1 MALSGVFG
9 SVCKL
14 LDRAAPSWLRYAMPD
29 PRVVLYATTACPHCA
44 AARAALR
51 EAGESFEERD
61 PSTSAD
67 VFQEMLSFAASAVV
81 PTIVVGGTALVGFD
95 EDRLTQILLEPRTEP
110 GEVNDYTDEELDG
123 SNDDLLLP
131 E

>member
-1 MALSGVFG
+1 
-9 SVCKL
+9 
-14 LDRAAPSWLRYAMPD
+14 MPE
-29 PRVVLYATTACPHCA
+29 PRIVLYATPDCPHCA

-51 EAGESFEERD
+51 AAGESFDERD
-61 PSTSAD
+61 PSTSAE
-67 VFQEMLSFAASAVV
+67 VLRELLSFAASAVV

-95 EDRLTQILLEPRTEP
+95 EDRIAHLLLEPRTEP

-123 SNDDLLLP
+123 SGDDQILS